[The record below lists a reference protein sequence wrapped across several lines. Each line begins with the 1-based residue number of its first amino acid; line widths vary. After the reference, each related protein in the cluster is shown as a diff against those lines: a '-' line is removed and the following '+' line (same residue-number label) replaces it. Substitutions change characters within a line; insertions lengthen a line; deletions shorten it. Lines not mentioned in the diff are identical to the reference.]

1 MIDTVHETLE
11 WMKET
16 KTIDADIQKKAFSIR
31 GWMQV
36 ANGLGLFKYDTR
48 NRKTHVFS
56 QEYINSYNSS
66 FLKNQENMLKMCISH
81 KDFLNYLKQ

>member
-1 MIDTVHETLE
+1 
-11 WMKET
+11 MKET
-16 KTIDADIQKKAFSIR
+16 KTIDADIHKKAFSIR